1 VPRMMKAVI
10 AGIILSAAAIV
21 FGISFLLMKL
31 WSGKSFQ
38 SIWADRKQLF
48 IFSLK
53 LAAALLTAAALGL
66 VIANN

>member
-1 VPRMMKAVI
+1 MTKAVF
-10 AGIILSAAAIV
+10 AGIILLSATIV

-31 WSGKSFQ
+31 LSGKSFQ
-38 SIWADRKQLF
+38 SIWADREQLF

-53 LAAALLTAAALGL
+53 LAAALLTAAAFAL

>member
-1 VPRMMKAVI
+1 MTKAVF
-10 AGIILSAAAIV
+10 AGIILLSATIV
-21 FGISFLLMKL
+21 FGFSFLLMKL

-53 LAAALLTAAALGL
+53 LAAALLTAAAFAL